1 MFGFFFSSRRR
12 HTRCA
17 LVTGVQTCA
26 LPISQRLLVAGQF
39 VGVIVERAQSQ
50 QALVIPQA
58 AIVVDQAGPYVLV
71 VNSDSKA
78 EQRRI
83 RPGSA
88 QGADIVVAEGLKEGE
103 QVIVEGLQKV
113 RPGQARSEEHTSELP
128 VTNAHLV
135 CRLLLEKKKQ
145 YQAHKNT
152 HHE

>member
-1 MFGFFFSSRRR
+1 MRISDWSSDV
-12 HTRCA
+12 CSSD
-17 LVTGVQTCA
+17 LVQVDPTTDTVILRAT
-26 LPISQRLLVAGQF
+26 LPNSQRLLVAGQF

-88 QGADIVVAEGLKEGE
+88 QGADIVVAEGLTEGE
-103 QVIVEGLQKV
+103 QVIVDGPQKV
-113 RPGQARSEEHTSELP
+113 RPGAAVAERKRRGQGKKGERS
-128 VTNAHLV
+128 
-135 CRLLLEKKKQ
+135 
-145 YQAHKNT
+145 
-152 HHE
+152 